1 MNVMPS
7 TVERLLYFTIL
18 MIFLGISLAIGLVY
32 IQLHNQATISKE
44 IQRAVAELK
53 SDKAARDKVILDHTD
68 CIAFF
73 LSQPNRAEIRIS
85 DIQNCKLAPN

>member
-7 TVERLLYFTIL
+7 TVERLLYLTL
-18 MIFLGISLAIGLVY
+18 LLIFAAVSLGVGAVWL
-32 IQLHNQATISKE
+32 QLRSQATITKE
-44 IQRAVAELK
+44 VQKAVADLK
-53 SDKAARDKVILDHTD
+53 SDKALSDKVILDHTN

-73 LSQPNRAEIRIS
+73 LSQPNRAQIRIS